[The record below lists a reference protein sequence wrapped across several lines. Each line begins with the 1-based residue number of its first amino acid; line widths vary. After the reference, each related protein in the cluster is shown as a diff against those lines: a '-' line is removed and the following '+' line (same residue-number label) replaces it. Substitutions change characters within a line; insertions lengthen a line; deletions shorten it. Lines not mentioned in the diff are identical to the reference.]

1 MAEKRRIGAGRASAG
16 RGGDDARLQRPGGT
30 VAGMTWVTAGA
41 MSANALSYVLYLLA
55 GRLLLPAGYGM
66 FASLVTAQLVLA
78 VPALALQA
86 VIARG
91 IARTPAGAGG
101 AAAGAERAGDGARSL
116 TYRTGAIVAVLA
128 AVATPLLAS
137 VLDTPVAAAAAA
149 MAMAPMLVLLAGEQ
163 GVLQGR
169 ERFAALGAVLGAAGV
184 GKVLPAAAV
193 LLAGGGATAA
203 LAASTVGTAVAVLA
217 ARGVVR
223 TVVVRTAAT
232 GNGVAGN
239 GVAGKAAVGDAVA
252 GRAGAGRAPAAGAPT
267 AVLRASQVQLVLIAL
282 TSVDLIMAR
291 VVLSGTDAGVYAMGS
306 VATKAAFWLPAAVG
320 VVLYPRMARPEHSLR
335 AVRSTLAMLTGLGVG
350 VVACAAAAAPL
361 VPVLVGGQYRPVV
374 GLLWLFALVGAA
386 FAVLQGALLSTIAR
400 DATRLAA
407 IAWAGL
413 VVEGGVLALCTSVP
427 QMVVTAAVC
436 ALGTTAAVTV
446 AVLLS
451 LRPGRGAGPRPE
463 VSTSGTARWAGRPSR
478 HRPSR
483 RRSGPPRA
491 GRRAGRS

>member
-1 MAEKRRIGAGRASAG
+1 MAENRRIEAGRVAAG
-16 RGGDDARLQRPGGT
+16 RGGDDARPERPGGT

-91 IARTPAGAGG
+91 IARDRAGAGG
-101 AAAGAERAGDGARSL
+101 AADAVGTADGARVL
-116 TYRTGAIVAVLA
+116 TYRTAAIVAVLA
-128 AVATPLLAS
+128 AVATPLLAAA
-137 VLDTPVAAAAAA
+137 LDTPAAAAAAA

-184 GKVLPAAAV
+184 GKVLPAAVV

-203 LAASTVGTAVAVLA
+203 LAASTAGTAAAVLA
-217 ARGVVR
+217 ARGVVVRTDAERAVADRADR
-223 TVVVRTAAT
+223 TVAGGRT
-232 GNGVAGN
+232 
-239 GVAGKAAVGDAVA
+239 VA
-252 GRAGAGRAPAAGAPT
+252 GRATAAPS

-291 VVLSGTDAGVYAMGS
+291 IVLSGTDAGVYAMGS

-320 VVLYPRMARPEHSLR
+320 VVLYPRMARPEHSLH
-335 AVRSTLAMLTGLGVG
+335 AVRSTLATLTVLGVA
-350 VVACAAAAAPL
+350 VVACAAVAAPL
-361 VPVLVGGQYRPVV
+361 VPVLVGDQYRPVV

-400 DATRLAA
+400 DATRLAVL
-407 IAWAGL
+407 AWAGL
-413 VVEGGVLALCTSVP
+413 VVEAAALALCTSVP
-427 QMVVTAAVC
+427 QMAVTAAVC
-436 ALGTTAAVTV
+436 ALGTTATVTV

-451 LRPGRGAGPRPE
+451 MRPGRGPGPRPA

-478 HRPSR
+478 RRPSR
-483 RRSGPPRA
+483 PRPGPRRS
-491 GRRAGRS
+491 GRRAGRP